1 MRLTRL
7 ILATFLMMI
16 ARIFKI
22 LTVAV
27 APKDVKK
34 QFQDII

>member
-1 MRLTRL
+1 MRLIRL
-7 ILATFLMMI
+7 ITATFLMMI

-22 LTVAV
+22 LTIAV

-34 QFQDII
+34 DFQDII